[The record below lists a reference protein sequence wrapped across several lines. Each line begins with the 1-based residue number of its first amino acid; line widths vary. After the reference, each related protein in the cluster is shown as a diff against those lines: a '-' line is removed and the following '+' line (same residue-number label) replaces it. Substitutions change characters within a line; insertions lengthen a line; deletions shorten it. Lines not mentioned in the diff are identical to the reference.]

1 MQITVVSGSLDP
13 WTTPDRPDWSGR
25 ARHLSEVV
33 DTLAAGGHHVDAVAP
48 GDPSIDPPGGGPVV
62 HRVAGMAGAPPDRVV
77 EALTAALR
85 RLWRGGRP
93 DVVHAYHWTAVL
105 AARSAAPGVPV
116 AQLVHGAAMEAGG
129 GRGAVERAVLRD
141 VDRVLVTSV
150 EDRRRLFAAGV
161 EPDRL
166 QIVPAT
172 VDTDEFRPAGPTLR
186 RGERPRLVALGGLGL
201 RSGAEYAVRALTGVP
216 AAELLL
222 AGGRPAGEP
231 DADRDRLFALA
242 ARCGVAD
249 RVRFLGPVG
258 RVDVPRL
265 LRSADVV
272 VCPEPYWT
280 TGFGALEGMACGCA
294 VVSAQVSAHTDLV
307 VDQVSGLVVAPR
319 DAAALA
325 RGLRTALK
333 GRSRCQALGLAGRNR
348 VEAAYR
354 RAHGVEAMD
363 QALDRARARSAVAG

>member
-105 AARSAAPGVPV
+105 AA
-116 AQLVHGAAMEAGG
+116 
-129 GRGAVERAVLRD
+129 
-141 VDRVLVTSV
+141 
-150 EDRRRLFAAGV
+150 GV

-166 QIVPAT
+166 QIVPTT

-186 RGERPRLVALGGLGL
+186 RGERTRLVALGCLGL

-216 AAELLL
+216 AAEPLL
-222 AGGRPAGEP
+222 AGGRPAWEP
-231 DADRDRLFALA
+231 DADRERLFALA
-242 ARCGVAD
+242 TRCGVAD

-363 QALDRARARSAVAG
+363 QALDQARARSAVAG